1 MLRLHRA
8 DVGVLFLTV
17 AMMVCVLPTSDDPDR
32 CREAAHRYNQAVI
45 ALHEGIRDYS
55 RCLHASLARDD
66 CGAEFVELQ
75 ATHRE
80 FETAVDERQLKC
92 EIRE

>member
-1 MLRLHRA
+1 MLMWA
-8 DVGVLFLTV
+8 MLFLT
-17 AMMVCVLPTSDDPDR
+17 AATTACVLPTRGGPER

-66 CGAEFVELQ
+66 CGAEFIELQ
-75 ATHRE
+75 ATDRE
-80 FETAVDERQLKC
+80 FEAAITVSASAVTPWS
-92 EIRE
+92 

>member
-1 MLRLHRA
+1 MWA
-8 DVGVLFLTV
+8 MLFLT
-17 AMMVCVLPTSDDPDR
+17 AATTACVLPTRGDPER

-66 CGAEFVELQ
+66 CGAEFIELQ
-75 ATHRE
+75 ATDRE
-80 FETAVDERQLKC
+80 FEAAITERQAKC
-92 EIRE
+92 GVRQ